1 MIPYQNIFVNQNWH
15 KCEQKQAQGS
25 VLNNSALSQAL
36 GEAASCSRVPLL
48 QFCSHWHPEFQRPA
62 APTMQPKDILQVGE
76 DFPLV
81 TGAEDALPGDP
92 LVEDV
97 VQDLQRAHVGSLRV
111 EQLWGDRESRIA
123 AVEPGR
129 SLEQVPQQ
137 HFPPWPIFQALL

>member
-1 MIPYQNIFVNQNWH
+1 
-15 KCEQKQAQGS
+15 
-25 VLNNSALSQAL
+25 
-36 GEAASCSRVPLL
+36 
-48 QFCSHWHPEFQRPA
+48 
-62 APTMQPKDILQVGE
+62 MQPKDILQVGE

-129 SLEQVPQQ
+129 SLKQVPQQ